1 MSDADPSADEIT
13 LPVKR
18 TEGETMADRLT
29 GNAYHNILPARY
41 LRKDAD
47 GDHVEEQEELFERVA
62 DNIALAEAV
71 FEADRRGREITVTP
85 DQLKPDHPRRD
96 ELAAEVFGA
105 GVTADDDDAETTLS
119 VHNVNKF
126 AYETLVPELPE
137 EIRAHVE
144 EKAGEFRELME
155 RLSFMPNC
163 VPPNSMV
170 AAEGG
175 LKRLTEIER
184 GERVYDDRDGQARVE
199 SKFENGEKLV
209 QEIETASG
217 YTVRATP
224 EHYFRVIADD
234 GEYEWRQ
241 VKNLRPDDVLALQKN
256 FLDDD
261 GPSVELRPNRAT
273 DGGTVAATGGSH
285 GRPRSTFEIPDTMTP
300 GLAEWLGL
308 YLGDGTARESGVRV
322 AFDGQ
327 DDDLVDYWRELTD
340 ELFGFEPTTRERT
353 DTECVVGQAFRRSL
367 YEFLDRNDLLKET
380 SKTATVPEAVFES
393 GRTCIARFLRGLF
406 EADGTVGDRA
416 IEMYTHS

>member
-1 MSDADPSADEIT
+1 MSGPDLSADDIT

-18 TEGETMADRLT
+18 TEGETLEDRLT

-41 LRKDAD
+41 LRKNAD
-47 GDHVEEQEELFERVA
+47 GDLVEDQEDLFERVA
-62 DNIALAEAV
+62 RNIALAEAV
-71 FEADRRGREITVTP
+71 FEADKTGHEIPVTP
-85 DQLKPDHPRRD
+85 DLLKPEHPRRE
-96 ELAAEVFGA
+96 ELAEEVFGK
-105 GVTADDDDAETTLS
+105 GVSPEDDVETTLS
-119 VHNVNKF
+119 VYNVNKF
-126 AYETLVPELPE
+126 AYETLVPELPDE
-137 EIRAHVE
+137 VRDHVE
-144 EKAGEFRELME
+144 TMAAEFREQME

-209 QEIETASG
+209 KEIETASG

-241 VKNLRPDDVLALQKN
+241 VKDLRPDDVLALQKN
-256 FLDDD
+256 FLDDE
-261 GPSVELRPNRAT
+261 GSSAELQPPRAT
-273 DGGTVAATGGSH
+273 DGGTVTATGDSH
-285 GRPRSTFEIPDTMTP
+285 GRPRSTFETPDTMTP

-353 DTECVVGQAFRRSL
+353 DAECVVGQAFRQ
-367 YEFLDRNDLLKET
+367 
-380 SKTATVPEAVFES
+380 
-393 GRTCIARFLRGLF
+393 
-406 EADGTVGDRA
+406 
-416 IEMYTHS
+416 